1 MQMEN
6 INQRINRLIGQIEG
20 IRRMI
25 GKRRDCAEI
34 AQQILAAREALS
46 KIGIIIMKEGICRIK
61 NQDKKKVERLM
72 ERVFRI

>member
-1 MQMEN
+1 MPQTN

-25 GKRRDCAEI
+25 EKKRDCAEI

-46 KIGIIIMKEGICRIK
+46 KIGIIVMKEGICRIK
-61 NQDKKKVERLM
+61 SQDKKKVEKLM
-72 ERVFRI
+72 ERVFRM